1 MLLFGN
7 RPDRL
12 PYNPYMRYVELF
24 CGVGGFR
31 LGMDAIGGMECV
43 LANDFNPS
51 ACKVYKAR
59 FGDVREGD
67 VRKLDSSEVP
77 DHDILTAGFPC
88 QSFSTSGKSLGFA
101 DERGNLFFEVH
112 RILKAKNPPFVLL
125 ENVKGL
131 LTNDKGRTIRVIIEM
146 LSELG
151 YHCDIALLD
160 ASAFGVP
167 QRRVRTFILGVS
179 PDYFYMCG
187 NPAKRHPLACLKG
200 LYPIIH
206 HHEPTRGNLSALHPA
221 MRLPVPARLSNELKE
236 GIERSP
242 RRMFRIRDNR
252 LGPGSIPTWRVG
264 LLGDVSP
271 RQEEVLEDM
280 RKKNQA
286 HVWELIDKKG
296 IESCIARFTPRQL
309 KATKA
314 ELDQLS
320 EMGYIRKSGD
330 KYNLINRT
338 IVPGGLPSCYSG
350 PRGTAPTTTASN
362 MAQLGL
368 IMEDG
373 VYGMGPEEY
382 ELIQGLPAGHTDV
395 EGIGSR
401 ERVRLVG
408 NSVVPAVTSW
418 MGRIIKHIA
427 GENQSTTAG

>member
-1 MLLFGN
+1 
-7 RPDRL
+7 
-12 PYNPYMRYVELF
+12 MRYVELF

-206 HHEPTRGNLSALHPA
+206 HHEPTRGNLSALHPS

-382 ELIQGLPAGHTDV
+382 ELIQGLPAGHTAV

-427 GENQSTTAG
+427 GENQ